1 MDKLFLVAAGGAT
14 GAVMRYLTGVG
25 MTRVLGAGWPYG
37 TLTVNVAG
45 GLAMGLLVGVLA
57 QRGGDDQERWRLL
70 LGVGVLGG
78 FTTFS
83 AFSLEVALMIER
95 RQTPQAF
102 GYATLSVVL
111 SVAAL
116 FAGLMLA
123 RKLTA
128 A

>member
-1 MDKLFLVAAGGAT
+1 MDKLLLVAAGGAT
-14 GAVMRYLTGVG
+14 GAVMRYLTG
-25 MTRVLGAGWPYG
+25 MASLRLLGPGWPWG
-37 TLTVNVAG
+37 TLTVNVVG
-45 GLAMGLLVGVLA
+45 GLAMGLLVAALA
-57 QRGGDDQERWRLL
+57 LRSGEDQERWRVL

-95 RQTPQAF
+95 REWPQAF
-102 GYATLSVVL
+102 GYSTLSVVL

-123 RKLTA
+123 RRMLPA
-128 A
+128 